1 MNGAGAS
8 DTGASE
14 GGVKAMA
21 ARLEA
26 KDEER
31 PPVPI
36 KRNRVGLLMGYRGM
50 PISLCSGFKTAVVLF
65 PEAVV

>member
-1 MNGAGAS
+1 
-8 DTGASE
+8 
-14 GGVKAMA
+14 MA